1 MLGKSVFSPRTK
13 LPGNWTCGR
22 PLVPRNSM
30 FSANTEA
37 SLTHSSTGLLL
48 SGGQA
53 RALVSSP
60 SIFQRL
66 SWLALPASMTL
77 AAQGSVLA
85 HIWKGGQNE
94 GRLFFHLVKFFFIT
108 LVYLRV
114 CAHTCVG
121 VCAAAWGEGQR
132 TGFRNPFSPS
142 AMWSPVLESWL
153 SDKVPGTVTHW
164 AFFKKKT
171 SK

>member
-1 MLGKSVFSPRTK
+1 M
-13 LPGNWTCGR
+13 
-22 PLVPRNSM
+22 PRNSM

-48 SGGQA
+48 SRGQA
-53 RALVSSP
+53 HALVSSP

-94 GRLFFHLVKFFFIT
+94 GRLFFQLVKFFYYISLFMGMCTYMCGCVCRSMRWRTEDRFQESVLSFCHVEPGLRI
-108 LVYLRV
+108 LVIR
-114 CAHTCVG
+114 
-121 VCAAAWGEGQR
+121 QR
-132 TGFRNPFSPS
+132 TRCCYP
-142 AMWSPVLESWL
+142 L
-153 SDKVPGTVTHW
+153 SLCKKENKQTNK
-164 AFFKKKT
+164 FFL
-171 SK
+171 